1 MSRMTDRYAS
11 LKPTPERDAMN
22 AFPFWWEKIKD
33 APMGELKLPRT
44 IVIPVPADIQRAFYL
59 EDPGDFDAIRK
70 FVDTYVQ
77 PAIRDAGIGLY
88 FVKNGGYSHKF
99 DASRACL
106 PLPSDLA
113 HAVVQIMNEAMIR
126 CGFQYNG
133 TDFLVIRER
142 IWHNPEQT
150 PCIYNGLPFR
160 TEFRVFY
167 DFDEKKVIFCKDYWD
182 KNYVRPNLRDR
193 TDRIIYDHWHPEV
206 YRLYKAHK
214 SNVANAVAKAMS
226 GVEGLSGP
234 WSVDVM
240 LDEDQGY
247 WLIDMAVA
255 EMSAYWED
263 RPGRQTPGQDQ
274 GPGHDAETGG
284 NDGGRHAGTVR
295 LE

>member
-1 MSRMTDRYAS
+1 MTDKYAN

-22 AFPFWWEKIKD
+22 AFPFWWDKIKD
-33 APMGELKLPRT
+33 APMGDLKLPKT
-44 IVIPVPADIQRAFYL
+44 IIVPVPAEIQRAFYL
-59 EDPGDFDAIRK
+59 EDPNDFKAIQD
-70 FVDTYVQ
+70 FVDKTVQ
-77 PAIRDAGIGLY
+77 PAIQQAQLGLY

-113 HAVVQIMNEAMIR
+113 HAVIQIMNEAMMR
-126 CGFQYNG
+126 CGFQYDG
-133 TDFLVIRER
+133 TESLVIRER

-167 DFDEKKVIFCKDYWD
+167 DFDDRQVLFCKDYWNEGYIR
-182 KNYVRPNLRDR
+182 KNLRDK
-193 TDRIIYDHWHPEV
+193 TDQIVYDKWHPEV

-214 SNVANAVAKAMS
+214 AAVANAVAEAMS
-226 GVEGLSGP
+226 HVEGLSGP

-240 LDEDQGY
+240 LDEDQNY

-255 EMSAYWED
+255 EMSAYWYS
-263 RPGRQTPGQDQ
+263 RPGRQAPDM
-274 GPGHDAETGG
+274 DAGEGRG
-284 NDGGRHAGTVR
+284 DAKNPDGGQVEKIR
-295 LE
+295 LEQNG

>member
-1 MSRMTDRYAS
+1 MNMTDKYAG
-11 LKPTPERDAMN
+11 LQPTLERDAMN
-22 AFPFWWEKIKD
+22 SFPFWWEKIKN
-33 APMGELKLPRT
+33 APMGKLKLPRT
-44 IVIPVPADIQRAFYL
+44 IVIPVPAEIQRAFYL
-59 EDPGDFDAIRK
+59 EDPDDIKAIQDFVER
-70 FVDTYVQ
+70 TVQ
-77 PAIRDAGIGLY
+77 PAITQAQLGLY

-126 CGFQYNG
+126 CGFQYDG

-167 DFDEKKVIFCKDYWD
+167 DFDDRQVLFCKDYWD
-182 KNYVRPNLRDR
+182 EGYVRKNLHDK
-193 TDRIIYDHWHPEV
+193 TDQIVYDKWHPEV

-214 SNVANAVAKAMS
+214 ASVANAVAEAMS
-226 GVEGLSGP
+226 HVPDLSGP

-240 LDEDQGY
+240 LDEDQNY

-274 GPGHDAETGG
+274 GPRHDAETGG
-284 NDGGRHAGTVR
+284 NDGGGHAGTVR